1 MAQLVELSFLTP
13 EIRVSNPVIS
23 KIKSTNLS
31 TNCIIEKTKRRKK
44 KRPGMAHLY
53 KKTWLKLDSL
63 VQGELLPKM
72 ALAEA
77 GNGSSFKVFGQ
88 DFGAKSILGAEVA
101 KLVLVLFCHSWFW
114 LDPRKTPRSDSTL
127 AWGTDA
133 RVLGPGGALIVTL
146 TWCHLVPLRFELF

>member
-1 MAQLVELSFLTP
+1 MAQLVEWLLLTP
-13 EIRVSNPVIS
+13 EIRGSNPVIS

-31 TNCIIEKTKRRKK
+31 TNCIIEKTKRKKKKEKRKRGQEWPTFRKK
-44 KRPGMAHLY
+44 TL
-53 KKTWLKLDSL
+53 LKLDSL

-88 DFGAKSILGAEVA
+88 DFGAKSNLGAAVA

-114 LDPRKTPRSDSTL
+114 LDP
-127 AWGTDA
+127 
-133 RVLGPGGALIVTL
+133 
-146 TWCHLVPLRFELF
+146 